1 LRPIVKFVDQDHLP
15 EVNPT
20 LLPGKNSCIL
30 IYPLSGMI
38 LKGYPSKMKKYHQ
51 KVKKYQI
58 NLIRSDNEIFIIIIS
73 FNK

>member
-1 LRPIVKFVDQDHLP
+1 
-15 EVNPT
+15 
-20 LLPGKNSCIL
+20 
-30 IYPLSGMI
+30 
-38 LKGYPSKMKKYHQ
+38 MKKYHQ